1 VNVIAVVVA
10 DTYQSIT
17 APLSPVADSVTVPVP
32 QRLAGVIV
40 SINGNGFTVA
50 ITGTTDDKHP
60 VAVTLALA

>member
-1 VNVIAVVVA
+1 
-10 DTYQSIT
+10 
-17 APLSPVADSVTVPVP
+17 VP